1 MKRRISFYFVCIF
14 FVVTVFSPSI
24 YGQKDELSDQIF
36 QQLEE
41 EYSQKETKTKIAD
54 PLEPFNRF
62 MFKVNDMVYMVVFKP
77 VSKVYSFVVPKEMR
91 KCIERAFD
99 NLKFPIRFVNCLLQG
114 RPKAA
119 FKESCRFVINIVFG
133 LFGLFPAADGVKAL
147 KREVPPQ
154 DTGLTL
160 AKWGVGHGFYI
171 VLPIIGPCSLR
182 DGIGKIGDF
191 FLDPTTYLEPWE
203 VRWGVKGEEKLN
215 YASLH
220 LKEYEDLK
228 KSSVDPYT
236 AFKDFYIQYRESLL
250 KVNKNVSR
258 ENLN

>member
-1 MKRRISFYFVCIF
+1 MRRRSSLIIVFVFYFF
-14 FVVTVFSPSI
+14 LSI
-24 YGQKDELSDQIF
+24 SISTYVYAKDDSISEDIY

-41 EYSQKETKTKIAD
+41 EYSQKEKQTKIAD

-62 MFKVNDMVYMVVFKP
+62 MFKVNDVVYTVVFKP
-77 VSKVYSFVVPKEMR
+77 VSKTYSFIVPKGMR
-91 KCIERAFD
+91 ECIDRAFD
-99 NLKFPIRFVNCLLQG
+99 NLKFPIRFVNCLLQA

-119 FKESCRFVINIVFG
+119 FKETCRFVINIVFG

-154 DTGLTL
+154 DTGLTF
-160 AKWGVGHGFYI
+160 ARWGAGHGFYL

-182 DGIGKIGDF
+182 DGIGKIGDY
-191 FLDPTTYLEPWE
+191 FLDPTTYLEPWK
-203 VRWGVKGEEKLN
+203 VKWGVKAGEKIN

-220 LKEYEDLK
+220 LKEYEELK

-236 AFKDFYIQYRESLL
+236 AFKDMYVQYRNAQLGS
-250 KVNKNVSR
+250 SR
-258 ENLN
+258 